1 MKTRRNG
8 ARSRIA
14 IVLAALMLLSS
25 LFAAVPAAV
34 NAAEGDAN
42 LVVTNITWTPENPQ
56 PGEEVTFSAT
66 VKNIGTDASRNAIVG
81 VRFDIGQLGNYV
93 SWSDNTVASI
103 PAGGELTV
111 TANGGPNNKATWT
124 AGAKGTTQVIAWV
137 DDQNRIPESNT
148 GDNQLTKSL
157 EIGKEVVVPSEPCD
171 LAISEL
177 RAEIGTL
184 YKNDQTKLVAFVKNE
199 SENAAGA
206 FKVSYSVDGRTVD
219 TVTYTGG
226 IAAGGTAVVVSGQ
239 KWTSAFGTHTLRAEV
254 NPDSTLPETNTD
266 NNKRLGLIK
275 VKDETRPVIPTEPTS
290 APATDPTTPPTTQP
304 PTQPPVIGDDI
315 ILNGDESG
323 ASALIGDWSYYS
335 GWTGYDYAGFATL
348 KDADLTS
355 YRYLQI
361 TYTGDITYLRLEF
374 EKAGQKPPVKS
385 PVTWFNPEQAV
396 HFATTDGSAIKT
408 VVSTPTTIVID
419 LQASGI
425 DLSKG
430 FDGVHL
436 HYGDDAEASNGFV
449 ITDARLKTSASSG
462 ENPTT
467 PPIQPT
473 NPVTPTD
480 PTTPVDPDPSATVK
494 AYAVPAGKSA
504 SSAATLSVDGKNV
517 GVFDTR
523 VNHARSWSGYY
534 NPSTY
539 NPVAIFDFSGTVT
552 VKVELNRSDVNSVTI
567 RPLNHLKPQIT
578 HQNGKTQI
586 TFQMSTAAGAANAP
600 GQYTLE
606 FNGNSNDTLHL
617 FASKIE
623 AAPTGNVITIA
634 SGTSR
639 DGDIYLGSG
648 QTLYIEGGAALYGRV
663 HFASNSKLVGRG
675 IVDGSKFNTWGGSNG
690 LFPID
695 ITGVSNVEVS
705 GVSILDS
712 NCWNCEV
719 RRSSQVRFNN
729 IKIVSARPNGDGISI
744 QSSDNV
750 YIDNS
755 FIRTWDDG
763 IVVKNYASNNSH
775 DIYANNCVLWT
786 DLAQSME
793 IGVETNAGYDGYN
806 ASPKIYNVEF
816 KNIDVIH
823 AMHKA
828 PISIHNGDNAEIYNI
843 KWENIV
849 IEDLHTG
856 QGDGWALWLDFT
868 NVTADKLGNAGW
880 THNWARGTV
889 HDIYLTNISVVE
901 NKSVPTDGS
910 GFRIWANNG
919 SQDMYNWHLNNAYT
933 WK

>member
-1 MKTRRNG
+1 M
-8 ARSRIA
+8 
-14 IVLAALMLLSS
+14 
-25 LFAAVPAAV
+25 
-34 NAAEGDAN
+34 
-42 LVVTNITWTPENPQ
+42 
-56 PGEEVTFSAT
+56 
-66 VKNIGTDASRNAIVG
+66 
-81 VRFDIGQLGNYV
+81 
-93 SWSDNTVASI
+93 
-103 PAGGELTV
+103 
-111 TANGGPNNKATWT
+111 
-124 AGAKGTTQVIAWV
+124 
-137 DDQNRIPESNT
+137 
-148 GDNQLTKSL
+148 
-157 EIGKEVVVPSEPCD
+157 
-171 LAISEL
+171 
-177 RAEIGTL
+177 
-184 YKNDQTKLVAFVKNE
+184 
-199 SENAAGA
+199 
-206 FKVSYSVDGRTVD
+206 
-219 TVTYTGG
+219 
-226 IAAGGTAVVVSGQ
+226 
-239 KWTSAFGTHTLRAEV
+239 
-254 NPDSTLPETNTD
+254 
-266 NNKRLGLIK
+266 
-275 VKDETRPVIPTEPTS
+275 
-290 APATDPTTPPTTQP
+290 
-304 PTQPPVIGDDI
+304 
-315 ILNGDESG
+315 
-323 ASALIGDWSYYS
+323 
-335 GWTGYDYAGFATL
+335 
-348 KDADLTS
+348 
-355 YRYLQI
+355 
-361 TYTGDITYLRLEF
+361 
-374 EKAGQKPPVKS
+374 
-385 PVTWFNPEQAV
+385 
-396 HFATTDGSAIKT
+396 
-408 VVSTPTTIVID
+408 
-419 LQASGI
+419 
-425 DLSKG
+425 
-430 FDGVHL
+430 
-436 HYGDDAEASNGFV
+436 
-449 ITDARLKTSASSG
+449 
-462 ENPTT
+462 
-467 PPIQPT
+467 
-473 NPVTPTD
+473 
-480 PTTPVDPDPSATVK
+480 
-494 AYAVPAGKSA
+494 
-504 SSAATLSVDGKNV
+504 
-517 GVFDTR
+517 
-523 VNHARSWSGYY
+523 
-534 NPSTY
+534 
-539 NPVAIFDFSGTVT
+539 AIFDFSGTVT

-793 IGVETNAGYDGYN
+793 IGVETNAQYDGAN
-806 ASPKIYNVEF
+806 SSPKIYNVEF

-828 PISIHNGDNAEIYNI
+828 PISIHNGDNAEIYDI
-843 KWENIV
+843 KWENVV

-856 QGDGWALWLDFT
+856 QGDGWAYWLDFT
-868 NVTADKLGNAGW
+868 NVHASNLGNAGW
-880 THNWARGTV
+880 THVDARGTV

-919 SQDMYNWHLNNAYT
+919 EADMWGWHLNNAYT